1 MFWLI
6 LNLWLMG
13 FIFLGSIIQCLDS
26 TYKNLKSIDDNLE
39 SMRKE
44 LTIIRNNVYVH
55 DKFNLLVSTLDKV
68 ATILDKKIKW

>member
-13 FIFLGSIIQCLDS
+13 FLFLGCIIQCLDS
-26 TYKNLKSIDDNLE
+26 TYKNLKNIDDNLE

-44 LTIIRNNVYVH
+44 LTLIRNNVYIH
-55 DKFNLLVSTLDKV
+55 DKFNLLISTLDRI

>member
-13 FIFLGSIIQCLDS
+13 FIFLGCIIQCLDS
-26 TYKNLKSIDDNLE
+26 TYKNLKNIDDNLE

-44 LTIIRNNVYVH
+44 LTLIRSNTYIH
-55 DKFNLLVSTLDKV
+55 DKFNSLISALDGV
-68 ATILDKKIKW
+68 VTILDKKIKW

>member
-13 FIFLGSIIQCLDS
+13 FIFLGCIIQCLDS
-26 TYKNLKSIDDNLE
+26 TYKNLQNINDNLE

-44 LTIIRNNVYVH
+44 LTIIRSNVYVH
-55 DKFNLLVSTLDKV
+55 DKFNLLISILDRI
-68 ATILDKKIKW
+68 ANILDKKIKW

>member
-13 FIFLGSIIQCLDS
+13 FIFLGCIIQCLDS
-26 TYKNLKSIDDNLE
+26 TYKNLKNIDDNLE

-44 LTIIRNNVYVH
+44 LTLIRNNVYIH
-55 DKFNLLVSTLDKV
+55 DKLNLLISTLDKV
-68 ATILDKKIKW
+68 VTILDKKIKW

>member
-13 FIFLGSIIQCLDS
+13 FIFLGCIIQCLDS
-26 TYKNLKSIDDNLE
+26 TYKNLQNINDNLE

-44 LTIIRNNVYVH
+44 LTLIRTFFHV
-55 DKFNLLVSTLDKV
+55 
-68 ATILDKKIKW
+68 

>member
-13 FIFLGSIIQCLDS
+13 FIFLGCIIQCLDA
-26 TYKNLKSIDDNLE
+26 TYKNLKNIDDNLE
-39 SMRKE
+39 SIRKE
-44 LTIIRNNVYVH
+44 LTIIRSNVYIH
-55 DKFNLLVSTLDKV
+55 DKLNLLISTLDKV

>member
-6 LNLWLMG
+6 FNLLLMG
-13 FIFLGSIIQCLDS
+13 FIFLGCIIQCLDS
-26 TYKNLKSIDDNLE
+26 TYKNLQNINNNLE

-44 LTIIRNNVYVH
+44 LTIIRSNVYIH
-55 DKFNLLVSTLDKV
+55 DNLNLLISTLDKV

>member
-13 FIFLGSIIQCLDS
+13 FIFLGCIIQCLDS
-26 TYKNLKSIDDNLE
+26 TYKNLQNINDNLE

-44 LTIIRNNVYVH
+44 LTIIRSNVYIH
-55 DKFNLLVSTLDKV
+55 DKLNLLVSTLDRI

>member
-13 FIFLGSIIQCLDS
+13 FIFLGCIIQCLDS
-26 TYKNLKSIDDNLE
+26 TYKNLQNINNNLE

-44 LTIIRNNVYVH
+44 LTLIRNNVYIH
-55 DKFNLLVSTLDKV
+55 DKFNLLISTLDRI

>member
-13 FIFLGSIIQCLDS
+13 FIFLGCIIQCLDS
-26 TYKNLKSIDDNLE
+26 TYKNLQNINDNLE
-39 SMRKE
+39 SIRKE
-44 LTIIRNNVYVH
+44 LTIIRSNTYIH
-55 DKFNLLVSTLDKV
+55 DKFNLLTSTLDKV

>member
-13 FIFLGSIIQCLDS
+13 FIFLGCIIQCLDS

-44 LTIIRNNVYVH
+44 LTLIRNNVCIH
-55 DKFNLLVSTLDKV
+55 DKFNLLISTLDRV